1 MSKQKEYIVD
11 KFEDFWT
18 DIYNIEK
25 EEVKT
30 FYDYFVY
37 SKEKMRGF
45 VNFNYT
51 YENVEQLLINKHF
64 DYLNEMYSNIL
75 IGNYNS
81 VATMLRIIIEN
92 YVTYFLIKKYKKESL
107 YKDWVLWSTYKGKAI
122 LNESKYQR
130 LAEESY
136 CELEK
141 ALGLRL
147 EFTNQSFSW
156 IKRVV
161 KLKSYSIKTICKNF
175 LDEQI
180 YTDYSYL
187 SALIHNDDYNTKI
200 FTFFDKDKL
209 TNFIYAAFNYT
220 DKLIGTYDKRY
231 LRDKTY
237 NFLSIKVLEA
247 LDNVGKVEF

>member
-92 YVTYFLIKKYKKESL
+92 YV
-107 YKDWVLWSTYKGKAI
+107 
-122 LNESKYQR
+122 
-130 LAEESY
+130 
-136 CELEK
+136 
-141 ALGLRL
+141 
-147 EFTNQSFSW
+147 
-156 IKRVV
+156 
-161 KLKSYSIKTICKNF
+161 
-175 LDEQI
+175 
-180 YTDYSYL
+180 
-187 SALIHNDDYNTKI
+187 
-200 FTFFDKDKL
+200 
-209 TNFIYAAFNYT
+209 
-220 DKLIGTYDKRY
+220 
-231 LRDKTY
+231 
-237 NFLSIKVLEA
+237 
-247 LDNVGKVEF
+247 